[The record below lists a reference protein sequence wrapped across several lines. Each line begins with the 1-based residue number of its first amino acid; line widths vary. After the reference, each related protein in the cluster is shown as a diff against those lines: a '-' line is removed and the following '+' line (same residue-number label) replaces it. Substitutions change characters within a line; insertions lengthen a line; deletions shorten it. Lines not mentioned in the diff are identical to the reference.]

1 MVDTADAGAARVSR
15 YTPAEAAHMFEEFL
29 EYRLGHDAFWE
40 WLLHFPSGNTPRDPA
55 VEDQIDQAILA
66 LQAFHEGHRSW
77 NEVRREL
84 MDCRSRLTG
93 LARF

>member
-1 MVDTADAGAARVSR
+1 VVDTADSGAARAAGYS
-15 YTPAEAAHMFEEFL
+15 PAEAAHMFEEFL
-29 EYRLGHDAFWE
+29 EYRLGHDVFWE
-40 WLLHFPSGNTPRDPA
+40 WLMRFPSGNRPRDPA
-55 VEDQIDQAILA
+55 VEDEIDRAILA

-77 NEVRREL
+77 NETHREL